1 MDRIGDIFSAAYRE
15 LVLSYKRT
23 DLSYCE
29 DVFDP
34 DRRWSK
40 QPMNGIKLPI
50 ILSIEAYLQKVK
62 SLKLEAMGHEIQST
76 SSRILFF
83 IERRKIIHDSLVL
96 DELGIP
102 LNTVSLSIEY
112 LLSKGKVVEGIVYL
126 RDTSQRVRVFA
137 IPEQKNYGRSSEL
150 YQYVKF

>member
-1 MDRIGDIFSAAYRE
+1 
-15 LVLSYKRT
+15 
-23 DLSYCE
+23 
-29 DVFDP
+29 
-34 DRRWSK
+34 
-40 QPMNGIKLPI
+40 MNGIKLPI